1 MENLFNWC
9 VANYGTIAAFCT
21 TLFTVFLFGRK
32 WIKNAIRAIILGD
45 KFHSLYGVD
54 PVQAIRELHD
64 AIQRSHDTLE
74 IRQCISEKYLQI
86 GIFMCQTGTG
96 KVVWTNQYLND
107 LFGLDS
113 TEMKGFGWL
122 NSIDQIDRERVH
134 KTWLYSVNNNIP
146 YDCSYTIINQ
156 RNKNL
161 YKVSSQAISVVDD
174 NDQVVCYVGYITILA
189 ECVISNNLQINSVEG
204 IISEKKEK

>member
-1 MENLFNWC
+1 
-9 VANYGTIAAFCT
+9 
-21 TLFTVFLFGRK
+21 
-32 WIKNAIRAIILGD
+32 
-45 KFHSLYGVD
+45 
-54 PVQAIRELHD
+54 
-64 AIQRSHDTLE
+64 
-74 IRQCISEKYLQI
+74 
-86 GIFMCQTGTG
+86 
-96 KVVWTNQYLND
+96 
-107 LFGLDS
+107 
-113 TEMKGFGWL
+113 MKGFGWL

-161 YKVSSQAISVVDD
+161 YKVSAQAISVVDD